1 MIKDPVHLAMKGV
14 VRIYARGFN
23 ENDIRSILDP
33 RFFAPEEWVAS
44 GFFFKIGRES
54 GYILTNSHVIR
65 NATQLEI
72 MSILTSDELFTAEV
86 VGFVSSL
93 EPDVGLLKLPEQ
105 ELQRFLKIA
114 KIKQLPYLKISPAN
128 HIYRGELV
136 KAIGYPLGM
145 AEPNIS
151 GGEITNFIS
160 GNDENMEHLVTDAAI
175 NPGNSGGPA
184 VTLKGEV
191 VGLNTAMA
199 VPAANIG
206 FITPIHLVC
215 TVIEDLLKHG
225 ETTSSHLGAVLQK
238 NSNQNRQFLKMNSTD
253 GVIVREV
260 LPGSLAFKMGLKP
273 RDVVLSINNNQI
285 DRHGNI
291 QVEEDFRK
299 RNIYD
304 VLHATPRSKPITVKI
319 FREGKKIILKDTQVN
334 WNRGYFPSQPVV
346 TRRRFINF
354 AGLVIQHI
362 CDEIISALST
372 FEDFDELRVYQEYS
386 KRKNLLIVTH
396 ISSGS
401 IAEEM
406 GLSLGDMI
414 TKVQGQKVKNLEAL
428 QKKLLY
434 AKNKKEPTVL
444 IEFSSG
450 AFASIE
456 TNSYQEENLN
466 IQHISKNM
474 GRYK

>member
-1 MIKDPVHLAMKGV
+1 MIKDPIHLAMKGV
-14 VRIYARGFN
+14 IRIYARGFN
-23 ENDIRSILDP
+23 EHDIRSILDP

-44 GFFFKIGRES
+44 GFFFKVGQES

-65 NATQLEI
+65 NATRLEI
-72 MSILTSDELFTAEV
+72 MSILTSDELFTVEI

-93 EPDVGLLKLPEQ
+93 EPDVGLLKLPPK

-114 KIKQLPYLKISPAN
+114 KIKQLPCLKISPAN
-128 HIYRGELV
+128 HIHRGELI

-184 VTLKGEV
+184 VTLNGEV

-215 TVIEDLLKHG
+215 TVIEDLLRNG
-225 ETTSSHLGAVLQK
+225 ETTASHLGAVLQK
-238 NSNQNRQFLKMNSTD
+238 NSNQNRQFLKMKTTN

-260 LPGSLAFKMGLKP
+260 LPGSLALKIGLRP
-273 RDVVLSINNNQI
+273 RDVILSINNTEI

-299 RNIYD
+299 RNLYD
-304 VLHATPRSKPITVKI
+304 VLHATYRSKPITLKV
-319 FREGKKIILKDTQVN
+319 FREGKKITLKSPQVN
-334 WNRGYFPSQPVV
+334 WHRGYFPSQPVV
-346 TRRRFINF
+346 TRRRFIYF

-362 CDEIISALST
+362 CDEIISALSS
-372 FEDFDELRVYQEYS
+372 FEDFDELRVYKEYS
-386 KRKNLLIVTH
+386 QRKNLLIVTH

-414 TKVQGQKVKNLEAL
+414 TKVQGQNVKALEDLQKNLL
-428 QKKLLY
+428 IVK
-434 AKNKKEPTVL
+434 KNKDPRVL
-444 IEFSSG
+444 IELSSG
-450 AFASIE
+450 AFASID
-456 TNSYQEENLN
+456 TSSYQEKHLH

-474 GRYK
+474 GRYE